1 MNMEIIRN
9 YINNRL
15 SSAPS
20 LSVKYGVVISIDPLK
35 IKLNKDT
42 IITGKQILLTEGVIR
57 KEFHIAVH
65 THWFE
70 EDTFVH
76 EHSDGN
82 KLILGTDWDIKALMY
97 NGGLVAP
104 APSAAI
110 PPSTMAIQ
118 GSASTGQ
125 IDLKNGQKKYD
136 LSHDAEDDFETLPNP
151 KPTES
156 TVTVKINGE
165 VFPLTKDKDGETE
178 DDVDGND
185 KYWAVLNYG
194 LHKDDVVILLSLPNN
209 NVYVVLSKLYEVDTS
224 KFQEEEN

>member
-1 MNMEIIRN
+1 MNMNSIRT
-9 YINNRL
+9 YINNLL
-15 SSAPS
+15 SSQPK
-20 LSVKYGVVISIDPLK
+20 LSVKYGVVISIEPLK

-42 IITGKQILLTEGVIR
+42 IIQDAQILLTEGVIR

-76 EHSDGN
+76 AHSDGN

-118 GSASTGQ
+118 GAASTGQ
-125 IDLKNGQKKYD
+125 IDLKNGQKQYD

-151 KPTES
+151 EPTAS

-165 VFPLTKDKDGETE
+165 EYPLTKDKDGETE
-178 DDVDGND
+178 EDVDGTD

-194 LHKDDVVILLSLPNN
+194 LHKDDVVILLSLPNSN
-209 NVYVVLSKLYEVDTS
+209 QYIVLSKLYEVKTS
-224 KFQEEEN
+224 KFQEEE

>member
-1 MNMEIIRN
+1 MDMGLIRD
-9 YINNRL
+9 YVNRAL
-15 SSAPS
+15 EERSSLTIA
-20 LSVKYGVVISIDPLK
+20 YGMVTSIDPLE
-35 IKLNKDT
+35 IKLNEKVVLK
-42 IITGKQILLTEGVIR
+42 GKQLLLTEGVIR

-76 EHSDGN
+76 AHSDNN
-82 KLILGTDWDIKALMY
+82 KLMLGVDWDIKALMY

-125 IDLKNGQKKYD
+125 IDLKNGQKQYD

-151 KPTES
+151 EPTKS
-156 TVTVKINGE
+156 TVTVMINGE
-165 VFPLTKDKDGETE
+165 EFPLCKDLDGATE
-178 DDVDGND
+178 DDVDGTD

-194 LHKDDVVILLSLPNN
+194 LHKDDLVVLLQLPNKN
-209 NVYVVLSKLYEVDTS
+209 QYIVLSKVYTVEES
-224 KFQEEEN
+224 KFREEEN